1 MALLVNHEGTY
12 LPPQKLWYLVDGVWK
27 EVVNVFES
35 TVQQDI
41 AVLDQNRIKQ
51 DKVVNALGSRAT
63 ELLAKVDGSDLTIPI
78 ETDPIKIE
86 EILKEF
92 EIVNLQLEVAKT
104 EQVVLTKYLFE
115 QKAQMEYI
123 KLVSEGE
130 QALEKIAKNVLNPVE
145 WQVIRIAP
153 QSTLDERLEM
163 AIQHGLDTND
173 RIFNY
178 GLVYY
183 RLFKVSGT
191 DPNDDLDYLKEQ
203 FKRRLNKVAFDAG
216 IEPTNYVLTVDSVQN
231 VYVEVN
237 AFVNAGA
244 KRIEDYLASV
254 KDQQKYILDKIE
266 DAKVAMA
273 ALEEKVITG
282 EIIKVDGK
290 IQTLSSKPELVV
302 PLGDALLKYQNVTSF
317 PQLVSTSTLQDIA
330 AGALAAADYPG
341 VIKLNSDAV
350 SLNEKL
356 QSIQEFQTVNGGIQ
370 NDLVTGKYVFNLNV
384 LTSKKNTLT
393 PAKTLFWSN
402 PLGENGVSSGT
413 ITYTQTYTSSGT
425 YKFKNDEMVKLS
437 TTYAAIINALL
448 ASTGNVTLG
457 VTFFPGEQ
465 PRIISVKDGAI
476 YAYGETSVVETK
488 SNQVS
493 VVNVKDLATSAS
505 NLEFN
510 TAFNANEQPHTSIVF
525 VKENAIVTT
534 ESSVN
539 LAVYHPVINGLF
551 YANTEDSGLNASTSI
566 GTPIFEYSFNIHQL
580 PALDYVPVNSFS
592 FNTKEIPLTDY
603 FKNNDNIISQILEEI
618 TPTVMNFNTF
628 AINPSDYFKNNDNII
643 SQDISDYNLANL
655 VGSSFNFNVAH
666 TLMTNAM
673 INNDNVIQ
681 QDSSSLTEPVMV
693 FGFNAFQTNSY
704 ATLKNG
710 LAQETSYT
718 AGSSINGIQIIKP
731 TNKEIEVSLI
741 NLSATRDHYGF
752 YMNLDYYQQT
762 RNVIT
767 SQTGLAIIEFAYL
780 DDSLNKVIDSI
791 PRMVTP
797 SSVTI
802 YTPEYPDDLI
812 NVVKVDIPL
821 VATMTTTGTHVPV
834 YDQDKLN
841 SDVDGVTNISTLSNS
856 TIDSTGLIEGLIDSN
871 RPDKLNKDISSIVA
885 PAIQLNAGVT
895 LV

>member
-1 MALLVNHEGTY
+1 MALLVNYEGTY

-35 TVQQDI
+35 TAQQDI

-317 PQLVSTSTLQDIA
+317 PQLVSTNTLQDIA
-330 AGALAAADYPG
+330 AGTKEAADYPG

-437 TTYAAIINALL
+437 TTYAAIINALM
-448 ASTGNVTLG
+448 ANTGNVILG
-457 VTFFPGEQ
+457 VTFFLGEQ
-465 PRIISVKDGAI
+465 PRVISVRDGAI

-539 LAVYHPVINGLF
+539 LSVYHPVINGLF
-551 YANTEDSGLNASTSI
+551 YANTEDSGLNASTAIS
-566 GTPIFEYSFNIHQL
+566 TPVFEYSFNIHQL
-580 PALDYVPVNSFS
+580 PALDAISGFS
-592 FNTKEIPLTDY
+592 FNTREIPLTDY

-618 TPTVMNFNTF
+618 TPTVMNFNAVTISPLDF
-628 AINPSDYFKNNDNII
+628 MKNNDNII
-643 SQDISDYNLANL
+643 IQDVSDYNLANL
-655 VGSSFNFNVAH
+655 VGSSFNFNIAH

-731 TNKEIEVSLI
+731 SSKEIEASLGS
-741 NLSATRDHYGF
+741 LSATRDHYGF

-821 VATMTTTGTHVPV
+821 LTTMTLTDTYVPMDAA
-834 YDQDKLN
+834 YNHDKLN
-841 SDVDGVTNISTLSNS
+841 SDLDGVTNISTLSNS
-856 TIDSTGLIEGLIDSN
+856 TIDQLEGLIDSN

>member
-1 MALLVNHEGTY
+1 MALLVNYEGTY

-35 TVQQDI
+35 TAQQDI
-41 AVLDQNRIKQ
+41 AILDQNRIQQ

-63 ELLAKVDGSDLTIPI
+63 ELLAKVDGSDPTIPI
-78 ETDPIKIE
+78 ETDPVKIE

-130 QALEKIAKNVLNPVE
+130 QALEKIAKNVINPVE

-153 QSTLDERLEM
+153 QSTLDERLEI

-183 RLFKVSGT
+183 RLYKISGT
-191 DPNDDLDYLKEQ
+191 DPNDDLEYLKEQ
-203 FKRRLNKVAFDAG
+203 FKRRLNKVAYDAG

-273 ALEEKVITG
+273 ALEEKVIAG
-282 EIIKVDGK
+282 DIVKVDGK
-290 IQTLSSKPELVV
+290 IQTISSKPELVV

-317 PQLVSTSTLQDIA
+317 TQLVSTSTLQDIA
-330 AGALAAADYPG
+330 AGTKDAADYPG
-341 VIKLNSDAV
+341 VIKLNSDAIA
-350 SLNEKL
+350 LNEKL

-370 NDLVTGKYVFNLNV
+370 NDLVTGKYVFNLTV
-384 LTSKKNTLT
+384 LASKKVTLV
-393 PAKTLFWSN
+393 PAKTLFWSS

-413 ITYTQTYTSSGT
+413 ISYTQTYTSSGT

-437 TTYAAIINALL
+437 TTYTAIVNAIL
-448 ASTGNVTLG
+448 ASTGTATLG

-465 PRIISVKDGAI
+465 PRIISIKDGAV

-488 SNQVS
+488 SNQVAI
-493 VVNVKDLATSAS
+493 VNTKVAATSAT
-505 NLEFN
+505 NLEVN

-551 YANTEDSGLNASTSI
+551 YANTEDSGLNASTTIS
-566 GTPIFEYSFNIHQL
+566 TPVFEYSFNIHQL
-580 PALDYVPVNSFS
+580 PALDSIGGFG

-628 AINPSDYFKNNDNII
+628 AISPSDFMKYNDNII
-643 SQDISDYNLANL
+643 SQDVSDYQL
-655 VGSSFNFNVAH
+655 VAPSFNFNVAH

-673 INNDNVIQ
+673 KNNDNIIQ
-681 QDSSSLTEPVMV
+681 QAISEPVSIV
-693 FGFNAFQTNSY
+693 FNSFQTNSF
-704 ATLKNG
+704 ATQKNG
-710 LAQETSYT
+710 IGQETSYT
-718 AGSSINGIQIIKP
+718 TGSSINGIQIIKP
-731 TNKEIEVSLI
+731 SSKEIEASLGS
-741 NLSATRDHYGF
+741 LSTSRDHYGF

-762 RNVIT
+762 RNLIT
-767 SQTGLAIIEFAYL
+767 SQTGLAIIEFAYP
-780 DDSLNKVIDSI
+780 DDSLNKLIDSI

-797 SSVTI
+797 SSVTV

-812 NVVKVDIPL
+812 NVVKVDTPL
-821 VATMTTTGTHVPV
+821 LTTMTATGTYVPA
-834 YDQDKLN
+834 YNQDKLN

-856 TIDSTGLIEGLIDSN
+856 TIDQLEGLIDSN
-871 RPDKLNKDISSIVA
+871 RPELLNKDVTSIAV
-885 PAIQLNAGVT
+885 PAIQLNTGVT

>member
-35 TVQQDI
+35 TAQQDI

-145 WQVIRIAP
+145 WLVIRIAP

-203 FKRRLNKVAFDAG
+203 FKRRLNKIAFDAG

-317 PQLVSTSTLQDIA
+317 PQLVSTNTLQDIA
-330 AGALAAADYPG
+330 AGTKESADYPG

-384 LTSKKNTLT
+384 LTAKKVSLT
-393 PAKTLFWSN
+393 PAKTLFWSSQ
-402 PLGENGVSSGT
+402 LGENGVSSGT
-413 ITYTQTYTSSGT
+413 ITYNQTYTSSGT

-457 VTFFPGEQ
+457 VTFIPGEQ
-465 PRIISVKDGAI
+465 PRIISVRDGAI

-534 ESSVN
+534 ELSVN
-539 LAVYHPVINGLF
+539 LLVYHPVINGLF
-551 YANTEDSGLNASTSI
+551 YANTEDSGLNASTAIS
-566 GTPIFEYSFNIHQL
+566 TPVFEYSFNIHQL
-580 PALDYVPVNSFS
+580 PALDAISGFS
-592 FNTKEIPLTDY
+592 FNTREIPLTDY

-618 TPTVMNFNTF
+618 TPTAMNFNTF
-628 AINPSDYFKNNDNII
+628 AISPSGYFKNNDNII
-643 SQDISDYNLANL
+643 SQYVSDYNLANL

-681 QDSSSLTEPVMV
+681 QDSSSLTEPVIV

-731 TNKEIEVSLI
+731 SSKEIEASLGS
-741 NLSATRDHYGF
+741 LSATRDYYGF
-752 YMNLDYYQQT
+752 YLNLDYYQQT
-762 RNVIT
+762 RNIIT
-767 SQTGLAIIEFAYL
+767 SQTGLVIMEPTYP
-780 DDSLNKVIDSI
+780 DDTLNKVVDSI

-856 TIDSTGLIEGLIDSN
+856 TIDQLEGLIDSN

>member
-1 MALLVNHEGTY
+1 MALLVNYEGTY

-35 TVQQDI
+35 TAQQDI

-63 ELLAKVDGSDLTIPI
+63 ELLAKIDGSDPTIPI
-78 ETDPIKIE
+78 ETDPVKIE

-145 WQVIRIAP
+145 WLVIRIAP

-317 PQLVSTSTLQDIA
+317 PQLVSTNTLQDIA
-330 AGALAAADYPG
+330 TGTKEAADYPG

-370 NDLVTGKYVFNLNV
+370 NDLITGKYVFNLNV

-393 PAKTLFWSN
+393 PAKTLFWSK

-580 PALDYVPVNSFS
+580 PALDAISGFS
-592 FNTKEIPLTDY
+592 FNTREIPLTDY
-603 FKNNDNIISQILEEI
+603 FKNNDNIISQIIEEI
-618 TPTVMNFNTF
+618 TPIAMNFNTF
-628 AINPSDYFKNNDNII
+628 AISPSDYFKNNDNII
-643 SQDISDYNLANL
+643 SQYVSDYNLANL

-681 QDSSSLTEPVMV
+681 QDSSSLTEPVIV

-704 ATLKNG
+704 ATQKNG

-731 TNKEIEVSLI
+731 TNKEIEVSLS
-741 NLSATRDHYGF
+741 NLSTTRDYYGF
-752 YMNLDYYQQT
+752 YLNLDYYQQT
-762 RNVIT
+762 RNIIT
-767 SQTGLAIIEFAYL
+767 SQTGLVHVEL
-780 DDSLNKVIDSI
+780 DYSNDSLNKLIDSI

-821 VATMTTTGTHVPV
+821 LTTMTTTGTYVSA
-834 YDQDKLN
+834 DDKLN
-841 SDVDGVTNISTLSNS
+841 SDVDGITNISTLSNS
-856 TIDSTGLIEGLIDSN
+856 TIDQLEGLIDSN
-871 RPDKLNKDISSIVA
+871 RSDKLNKDITSIAV
-885 PAIQLNAGVT
+885 PALQLNTGVT

>member
-145 WQVIRIAP
+145 WLVIRIAP

-317 PQLVSTSTLQDIA
+317 PQLVSTNTLQDIA
-330 AGALAAADYPG
+330 AGTKAAADYPG

-370 NDLVTGKYVFNLNV
+370 NDLVTGKYVFNLTV
-384 LTSKKNTLT
+384 LASKKVTLV
-393 PAKTLFWSN
+393 PAKTLFWSS

-413 ITYTQTYTSSGT
+413 ISYTQTYTSSGT

-437 TTYAAIINALL
+437 TTYTAIVNAIL
-448 ASTGNVTLG
+448 ASTGTATLG

-465 PRIISVKDGAI
+465 PRIISIKDGAI
-476 YAYGETSVVETK
+476 YTYGETSVVETK

-493 VVNVKDLATSAS
+493 IVNTKVAATSAT
-505 NLEFN
+505 NLEVN
-510 TAFNANEQPHTSIVF
+510 TSFNANEQPHTSIVF
-525 VKENAIVTT
+525 VKENAIVTI

-551 YANTEDSGLNASTSI
+551 YANTEDSGLNASTTIS
-566 GTPIFEYSFNIHQL
+566 TPVFEYSFNIHQL
-580 PALDYVPVNSFS
+580 PALDLVGGFS

-628 AINPSDYFKNNDNII
+628 AISPSDFMKNNDNII
-643 SQDISDYNLANL
+643 SQDISDYLL
-655 VGSSFNFNVAH
+655 VVPTFNFNVAH

-673 INNDNVIQ
+673 KNNDNIIQ
-681 QDSSSLTEPVMV
+681 QAITEPVIV
-693 FGFNAFQTNSY
+693 FGFNTFQTNSY
-704 ATLKNG
+704 ATQKNG
-710 LAQETSYT
+710 IAQETSYT
-718 AGSSINGIQIIKP
+718 TGSSINGIQIIKP
-731 TNKEIEVSLI
+731 SSKEIEASLGS
-741 NLSATRDHYGF
+741 LSASRDHYGF

-762 RNVIT
+762 RNIIT

-780 DDSLNKVIDSI
+780 DDSLNKLIDSI

-797 SSVTI
+797 SSVTV

-812 NVVKVDIPL
+812 NAVKVETSLIT
-821 VATMTTTGTHVPV
+821 TMTATDTYIPMDDTYNH
-834 YDQDKLN
+834 DKLN
-841 SDVDGVTNISTLSNS
+841 SDLGGLANISTLNNS
-856 TIDSTGLIEGLIDSN
+856 TIDQLDGSIDSN
-871 RPDKLNKDISSIVA
+871 RPELLNKDISSIIN
-885 PAIQLNAGVT
+885 PAIQLNAGT
-895 LV
+895 ILV

>member
-1 MALLVNHEGTY
+1 MALLVNYEGTY

-35 TVQQDI
+35 TAQQDI
-41 AVLDQNRIKQ
+41 AILDQNRIQQ
-51 DKVVNALGSRAT
+51 DKVVNALGSRAA
-63 ELLAKVDGSDLTIPI
+63 ELLAKVDGSDPTIPI
-78 ETDPIKIE
+78 ETDPVKIE

-130 QALEKIAKNVLNPVE
+130 QALEKIAKNVINPVE

-183 RLFKVSGT
+183 RLYKISGT
-191 DPNDDLDYLKEQ
+191 DPNDDLEYLKEQ
-203 FKRRLNKVAFDAG
+203 FKRRLNKVAYDAG

-273 ALEEKVITG
+273 ALEEKVIAG
-282 EIIKVDGK
+282 DIVKVDGK
-290 IQTLSSKPELVV
+290 IQTISSKPELVV

-317 PQLVSTSTLQDIA
+317 TQLVSTSTLQDIA
-330 AGALAAADYPG
+330 AGTKDAADYPG

-370 NDLVTGKYVFNLNV
+370 NDLVTGKYVFNLTV
-384 LTSKKNTLT
+384 LASKKVTLV
-393 PAKTLFWSN
+393 PAKTLFWSS

-413 ITYTQTYTSSGT
+413 ISYTQTYTSSGT

-437 TTYAAIINALL
+437 TTYTAIVNAIL
-448 ASTGNVTLG
+448 ASTGTATLG

-465 PRIISVKDGAI
+465 PRIISIKDGAI
-476 YAYGETSVVETK
+476 YTYGETSVVETK

-493 VVNVKDLATSAS
+493 IVNTKVAATSAT
-505 NLEFN
+505 NLEVN
-510 TAFNANEQPHTSIVF
+510 TSFNANEQPHTSIVF
-525 VKENAIVTT
+525 VKENAIVTI

-551 YANTEDSGLNASTSI
+551 YANTEDSGLNASTTIS
-566 GTPIFEYSFNIHQL
+566 TPVFEYSFNIHQL
-580 PALDYVPVNSFS
+580 PALDLVGGFS

-628 AINPSDYFKNNDNII
+628 AISPSDFMKNNDNII
-643 SQDISDYNLANL
+643 SQDISDYLL
-655 VGSSFNFNVAH
+655 VVPTFNFNVAH

-673 INNDNVIQ
+673 KNNDNIIQ
-681 QDSSSLTEPVMV
+681 QAITEPVIV
-693 FGFNAFQTNSY
+693 FGFNTFQTNSY
-704 ATLKNG
+704 ATQKNG
-710 LAQETSYT
+710 IAQETSYT
-718 AGSSINGIQIIKP
+718 TGSSINGIQIIKP
-731 TNKEIEVSLI
+731 SSKEIEASLGS
-741 NLSATRDHYGF
+741 LSASRDHYGF

-762 RNVIT
+762 RNIIT

-797 SSVTI
+797 SSVTV

-812 NVVKVDIPL
+812 NAVKVETSLIT
-821 VATMTTTGTHVPV
+821 TMTATDTYIPMDDTYNH
-834 YDQDKLN
+834 DKLN
-841 SDVDGVTNISTLSNS
+841 SDLGGLANISTLNNS
-856 TIDSTGLIEGLIDSN
+856 TIDQLDGSIDSN
-871 RPDKLNKDISSIVA
+871 RPELLNKDISSIIN
-885 PAIQLNAGVT
+885 PAIQLNAGT
-895 LV
+895 ILV

>member
-145 WQVIRIAP
+145 WLVIRIAP

-203 FKRRLNKVAFDAG
+203 FKRRLNKIAFDAG

-317 PQLVSTSTLQDIA
+317 PQLVSTNTLQDIA
-330 AGALAAADYPG
+330 AGTKESADYPG

-384 LTSKKNTLT
+384 LTAKKVSLT
-393 PAKTLFWSN
+393 PAKTLFWSSQ
-402 PLGENGVSSGT
+402 LGENGVSSGT
-413 ITYTQTYTSSGT
+413 ITYNQTYTSSGT

-457 VTFFPGEQ
+457 VTFIPGEQ
-465 PRIISVKDGAI
+465 PRIISVRDGAI

-534 ESSVN
+534 ELSVN
-539 LAVYHPVINGLF
+539 LLVYHPVINGLF
-551 YANTEDSGLNASTSI
+551 YANTEDSGLNASTAIS
-566 GTPIFEYSFNIHQL
+566 TPVFEYSFNIHQL
-580 PALDYVPVNSFS
+580 PALDAISGFS
-592 FNTKEIPLTDY
+592 FNTREIPLTDY

-618 TPTVMNFNTF
+618 TPTAMNFNTF
-628 AINPSDYFKNNDNII
+628 AISPSGYFKNNDNII
-643 SQDISDYNLANL
+643 SQYVSDYNLANL

-681 QDSSSLTEPVMV
+681 QDSSSLTEPVIV

-731 TNKEIEVSLI
+731 SSKEIEASLGS
-741 NLSATRDHYGF
+741 LSATRDYYGF
-752 YMNLDYYQQT
+752 YLNLDYYQQT
-762 RNVIT
+762 RNIIT
-767 SQTGLAIIEFAYL
+767 SQTGLVIMEPTYP
-780 DDSLNKVIDSI
+780 DDTLNKVVDSI

-856 TIDSTGLIEGLIDSN
+856 TIDQLEGLIDSN